1 MSMGTVNDYYETA
14 LFAVVKTLMRDYA
27 SKFFQDIASY
37 IGAYYT
43 DDEDD
48 DIYGSEL
55 SDAGYYLRLLKD
67 EVNEFVER
75 NENGL
80 ITDLF
85 VDEFKNMCV
94 DEDVCNDILNGSSV
108 TQSFLDNAIRR
119 AKESYNIDES
129 SKRDLAFAVLLFELS
144 FDEISDCLYA
154 EIEDRYDIVGEIK
167 YWL

>member
-1 MSMGTVNDYYETA
+1 MSMGTVSDYYETA
-14 LFAVVKTLMRDYA
+14 LFAVVKTLMCDYA
-27 SKFFQDIASY
+27 SKFFQDVASY

-43 DDEDD
+43 DDDED

-55 SDAGYYLRLLKD
+55 SDVGYYLRLLKD
-67 EVNEFVER
+67 EVTEFVER

-80 ITDLF
+80 IADLF
-85 VDEFKNMCV
+85 VDAFRNMCL
-94 DEDVCNDILNGSSV
+94 DEDVCDDILNAISV
-108 TQSFLDNAIRR
+108 TQSYLDDAIRR

-129 SKRDLAFAVLLFELS
+129 SKCDLAFAVLLSELS
-144 FDEISDCLYA
+144 FDEISDCLYE

>member
-1 MSMGTVNDYYETA
+1 MSMGMVNEYYEKA
-14 LFAVVKTLMRDYA
+14 LFAVSKTLMRDYA

-43 DDEDD
+43 YDEDD
-48 DIYGSEL
+48 DIYGGDL

-67 EVNEFVER
+67 EVAEFVEG
-75 NENGL
+75 NETEL

-85 VDEFKNMCV
+85 VTEFKTICT
-94 DEDVCNDILNGSSV
+94 DEDVCNEILNDSLV
-108 TQSFLDNAIRR
+108 NKSFLDYAVRH
-119 AKESYNIDES
+119 AKVSHNIDES
-129 SKRDLAFAVLLFELS
+129 SKRDLAFAVLLSELS
-144 FDEISDCLYA
+144 ISEIAECLYT

>member
-14 LFAVVKTLMRDYA
+14 LFAVVKTLMCDYA

-43 DDEDD
+43 DDEEV
-48 DIYGSEL
+48 DIEL
-55 SDAGYYLRLLKD
+55 PHAGYYLRLLKD
-67 EVNEFVER
+67 EVTEFVEG

-85 VDEFKNMCV
+85 VDEFKNMCA
-94 DEDVCNDILNGSSV
+94 DEDVCNDILNSSSV
-108 TQSFLDNAIRR
+108 TQSFLDNTIRR

-129 SKRDLAFAVLLFELS
+129 SKRDLAFAVLLSELS
-144 FDEISDCLYA
+144 FDEISECLYA

>member
-1 MSMGTVNDYYETA
+1 MVSEYYEKA

-37 IGAYYT
+37 VGVYYT
-43 DDEDD
+43 DDEEGV
-48 DIYGSEL
+48 DIEL

-67 EVNEFVER
+67 EVTEFVEG
-75 NENGL
+75 NETEL

-85 VDEFKNMCV
+85 VNEFKTICN
-94 DEDVCNDILNGSSV
+94 DKDACNDILNDSLV
-108 TQSFLDNAIRR
+108 TQSFLDYAVRH
-119 AKESYNIDES
+119 AKVSYNIDES
-129 SKRDLAFAVLLFELS
+129 SKLDLVFAVLLSELS
-144 FDEISDCLYA
+144 ISELSDCLYA

>member
-1 MSMGTVNDYYETA
+1 MVSEYYERA
-14 LFAVVKTLMRDYA
+14 LFVVVKTLMRDYA

-43 DDEDD
+43 DDDEDD

-67 EVNEFVER
+67 EVKEFVEG
-75 NENGL
+75 NETEL

-85 VDEFKNMCV
+85 VDEFKNMCA
-94 DEDVCNDILNGSSV
+94 DEDVCNDILNSSSV
-108 TQSFLDNAIRR
+108 TQSFLDNVIRR
-119 AKESYNIDES
+119 AKESCNIDES
-129 SKRDLAFAVLLFELS
+129 SKRDLAFAVLLSELS
-144 FDEISDCLYA
+144 FDEISECLYA
-154 EIEDRYDIVGEIK
+154 EIEDRYDIVSEIK

>member
-27 SKFFQDIASY
+27 SNFFQDIASY
-37 IGAYYT
+37 IEAYYT
-43 DDEDD
+43 DDEYD

-67 EVNEFVER
+67 EVKEFVEEND
-75 NENGL
+75 NEL
-80 ITDLF
+80 ITGLF
-85 VDEFKNMCV
+85 VDEFKNMCA

-108 TQSFLDNAIRR
+108 TQSYLDNIIRR

-129 SKRDLAFAVLLFELS
+129 SKRDLAFAVLLSELS